1 MKRPHEID
9 SFDKYLEQE
18 KVRKGKKNPSQAK
31 SLLQRSESKFETM
44 EKLSIDQDTAT
55 DYLENVYKSCKM
67 LVQSMMSLEG
77 LKPYSHEA
85 IIAYAIDELEI
96 GMVNSNSLNRY
107 RKLRND
113 IPYRGEIATEKEASN
128 IRELYKELR
137 EELKPKIN
145 KNLE

>member
-55 DYLENVYKSCKM
+55 DYLENVYESCIM

>member
-1 MKRPHEID
+1 LKRPHEID

-55 DYLENVYKSCKM
+55 DYLENVYESCIM

-113 IPYRGEIATEKEASN
+113 IAYRGEIATEKEASN

>member
-55 DYLENVYKSCKM
+55 DYLENVYESCIM

-113 IPYRGEIATEKEASN
+113 IAYRGEIATEKEASN